1 MSSLKK
7 VLVSSVL
14 FWLAILYVIPAFA
27 AETDRII
34 IEVIDDKG
42 HPSVESV
49 LLENIDELEGADI
62 LQPDFIRMISLQE
75 SSVAAKSWGTERIGA
90 KKLQMLTTPIEGS
103 VIVAILDTGVDY
115 THPFL
120 QDRIVE
126 GYDFIDNDTNPM
138 DVHFHGTHVAGIV
151 VDTTPAN
158 VKIMP
163 VRVIDEEGKGY
174 DSDIALGIRFAVDNG
189 ADVINMSFV
198 GEEFSPYLA
207 DAISYALSKNVII
220 VAASGNESMDTA
232 TLYPASEEK
241 IIVVSATDQNDKIAG
256 FSNTGAS
263 IDVSAPGVDIISS
276 APGQRFI
283 NLSGTSLAAPFVSG
297 IAVMLKLEDSTRSV
311 QEIER
316 LLKKYVDDRGA
327 TGWDPIFGEGI
338 VDVANYDESVIVNI
352 ETATATSRGA
362 TSANSTEFISFP
374 KKRDVPLDAKWTITF
389 DRQLTDGDIVDIK
402 ILRGDKELPITL
414 TSNSEKQE
422 TTVTPIKLLLP
433 RTTYRLLLFV
443 EHGVDYEMSFVT
455 VD

>member
-1 MSSLKK
+1 LKK

-14 FWLAILYVIPAFA
+14 FWLTILCVFPAFA

-42 HPSVESV
+42 NPSVESV
-49 LLENIDELEGADI
+49 LLENIDELEGANI

-126 GYDFIDNDTNPM
+126 GYDFLDDDTNPM
-138 DVHFHGTHVAGIV
+138 DVHFHGTHIAGII

-163 VRVIDEEGKGY
+163 IRAIDEEGVGY
-174 DSDIALGIRFAVDNG
+174 DSDIAQGIRFAVDNG
-189 ADVINMSFV
+189 ADIINMSFV

-207 DAISYALSKNVII
+207 DAIDYALSKNVVI
-220 VAASGNESMDTA
+220 VAASGNESADTA
-232 TLYPASEEK
+232 NLYPASEK
-241 IIVVSATDQNDKIAG
+241 RIIVVSATDQHDQIAD

-283 NLSGTSLAAPFVSG
+283 SLSGTSLAAPFVSG
-297 IAVMLKLEDSTRSV
+297 VAAMLKLEDPTRSV
-311 QEIER
+311 QEIEW
-316 LLKKYVDDRGA
+316 LLKKYVDDQGA

-338 VDVANYDESVIVNI
+338 VNVANYDENLIVNT
-352 ETATATSRGA
+352 ETAIATSRAA
-362 TSANSTEFISFP
+362 TSENSTEFIPFP
-374 KKRDVPLDAKWTITF
+374 EKRDVPLDAKWTITF

-402 ILRGDKELPITL
+402 ILRGDKEFPIAL
-414 TSNSEKQE
+414 TSDSEKQE
-422 TTVTPIKLLLP
+422 ITVTPIKPFL
-433 RTTYRLLLFV
+433 TTCKSNICQGTKSCIHAR
-443 EHGVDYEMSFVT
+443 
-455 VD
+455 

>member
-1 MSSLKK
+1 MKK
-7 VLVSSVL
+7 VLVASVL
-14 FWLAILYVIPAFA
+14 FCVVALCSFPAFA
-27 AETDRII
+27 EETDRII
-34 IEVIDDKG
+34 VQALDDEG
-42 HPSVESV
+42 NEYIESV
-49 LLENIDELEGADI
+49 LMEEIDELEGADI
-62 LQPDFIRMISLQE
+62 LQPDFIRTISLLE
-75 SSVAAKSWGTERIGA
+75 SSGAAKSWGTERVGT

-120 QDRIVE
+120 KDRIVE
-126 GYDFIDNDTNPM
+126 GYDFIDNDINPM
-138 DVHFHGTHVAGIV
+138 DAHTHGTHVAGIV

-163 VRVIDEEGKGY
+163 IRVIDEEGNGY
-174 DSDIALGIRFAVDNG
+174 DSDIAQGIRFAVDNG
-189 ADVINMSFV
+189 ADIINMSFV

-207 DAISYALSKNVII
+207 DAIDYALSKNVII

-232 TLYPASEEK
+232 TLYPASEDR
-241 IIVVSATDQNDKIAG
+241 IIVVSATDQNDSITD

-283 NLSGTSLAAPFVSG
+283 SLSGTSFAAPFVSG
-297 IAVMLKLEDSTRSV
+297 IVAMLKLEDMTRSV

-338 VDVANYDESVIVNI
+338 VNVANYDEIVIVKT
-352 ETATATSRGA
+352 ETAVATSRGA
-362 TSANSTEFISFP
+362 TSANSTEFILFP
-374 KKRDVPLDAKWTITF
+374 EKQDVPLDAKWTITF

-402 ILRGDKELPITL
+402 VLRGDKEVPITL

-422 TTVTPIKLLLP
+422 ITVTPIKLLLP

-443 EHGVDYEMSFVT
+443 EHGMDYEMSFVT
-455 VD
+455 VN